1 MKDRVIEEFIKSIL
15 RREYE
20 DSDTEREVE
29 RINPMEMLR
38 ELEAMQP

>member
-1 MKDRVIEEFIKSIL
+1 MKDKVVEEFIKSIL

-20 DSDTEREVE
+20 DCKSGE
-29 RINPMEMLR
+29 RINPVEMLR